1 MQIVSTSNSIMNHSL
16 SHLSGPTWRSI
27 APVADLK
34 GWKNEFIGYF
44 FWARAFF
51 AKIQPPLPIYPATHP
66 FHCAPIPDSSTS
78 KYNCSNPIANRST
91 SLGSNFARC
100 TLHSL
105 LTLDPSSLSPR
116 CVRRRL
122 GLLRL
127 LLAFRRRLLLF
138 TLLDRL

>member
-1 MQIVSTSNSIMNHSL
+1 M
-16 SHLSGPTWRSI
+16 
-27 APVADLK
+27 ADLRGGK
-34 GWKNEFIGYF
+34 KEFIVYF

-51 AKIQPPLPIYPATHP
+51 AKIQPPLPSNSAIHP
-66 FHCAPIPDSSTS
+66 FHCTPILDSSALR
-78 KYNCSNPIANRST
+78 YDCSNPIANRST

-105 LTLDPSSLSPR
+105 LTLDLSYLSPR

-127 LLAFRRRLLLF
+127 LLAFRRRLFLF